1 MGYEYHPSEVLEVI
15 DESDVVKRYVIK
27 VNKDFPFSFKSGQFV
42 MLDLPIDSKVTNR
55 SYSIAS
61 APSDDNTF
69 ELVIVLK
76 EDGLGTPY
84 LFKNIFKGSQLMVSR
99 AIGKFGLPEMLEDDI
114 CFICTGTGIA
124 PFRSML
130 IDIMNKNI
138 PHKNIYMV
146 FGNRW
151 KKDVLYHQEMLDL
164 EQKVPGFK
172 FIPVL
177 SRETTETWNGK
188 TGYVHQ
194 VYEDLFADKRPGWF
208 YICGWADMLK
218 ETRQRLEDM
227 GYDRKRIKFESYD

>member
-1 MGYEYHPSEVLEVI
+1 MAYEYHPAKVLSII
-15 DESDVVKRYVIK
+15 DESDVVKRFIIK
-27 VNKDFPFSFKSGQFV
+27 VNDDFPFSFKAGQFT

-69 ELVIVLK
+69 ELVIVIK
-76 EDGLGTPY
+76 VDGLGTPY
-84 LFKNIFKGSQLMVSR
+84 LFNNISVGSQLMVSK
-99 AIGKFGLPEMLEDDI
+99 AIGKFGLPENLEDDI

-130 IDIMNKNI
+130 LDIKNKGLS
-138 PHKNIYMV
+138 HKNIYMV

-151 KKDVLYHQEMLDL
+151 KKDVLYHQEMIEL
-164 EQKVPGFK
+164 EKSIPGFK

-177 SRETTETWNGK
+177 SRENSESWDGEQ
-188 TGYVHQ
+188 GYVHA
-194 VYEDLFADKRPGWF
+194 VYEKLFADKRPAWF

-218 ETRQRLEDM
+218 ETRQRLEAL
-227 GYDRKRIKFESYD
+227 GYDKKRIKFESYD